1 MSTWINGTCQWLLWG
16 QASNGLNSGTAAI
29 YFHDFSKFLFQ
40 CRRHLL
46 QHSVSS
52 MALIA
57 WSSGWGSSTPLT
69 KTWVR
74 TLSFE
79 TMTTGGS
86 ATAAPE
92 GSETSWFWLY
102 WLELNRRPC
111 VLEVNHPITQLG
123 CFRARRLNSIEK
135 SCIWPLW
142 RNKLFWG
149 WLFQACYT
157 TYLR

>member
-1 MSTWINGTCQWLLWG
+1 MQGVHSYYNRCSTSLGLHPVSRRPTIVQHGPLIQCDRLDLQRATVNVDKWYLSMVIMG
-16 QASNGLNSGTAAI
+16 QASNGLNSGTAGI
-29 YFHDFSKFLFQ
+29 YFHDLSKFLFQ
-40 CRRHLL
+40 CWRHRFL

-92 GSETSWFWLY
+92 GSETS
-102 WLELNRRPC
+102 
-111 VLEVNHPITQLG
+111 
-123 CFRARRLNSIEK
+123 
-135 SCIWPLW
+135 
-142 RNKLFWG
+142 
-149 WLFQACYT
+149 
-157 TYLR
+157 